1 METSTPE
8 ESHSTSSSVIVDD
21 LFAMLKEYGQ
31 GDYISEPISQLEH
44 SLQAANCAKEAV
56 SSDAMAAL
64 LHDCGQILPQHILEN
79 QILSFRDQLGGYV
92 GLGNRR
98 SYTVTSTDSHSTPPM
113 DQDGLLIIG
122 RHGHDILGGMYLES
136 RGFPPEVYELV
147 RDHVVA
153 KRYLCAV
160 DEQYYEG
167 LSEGSKRSLEFQGGP
182 FKGSQIEQFEKDP
195 LFAEKVQ
202 MRKFDDGAK
211 IIGAKVPFIDEY
223 REIAVKVLDLA
234 RKSES
239 EAVQVHG

>member
-1 METSTPE
+1 MDIRIIIRHKRFKS
-8 ESHSTSSSVIVDD
+8 
-21 LFAMLKEYGQ
+21 Q

-44 SLQAANCAKEAV
+44 SLQTANCAKEAAIV
-56 SSDAMAAL
+56 AAL
-64 LHDCGQILPQHILEN
+64 LHDCGQII
-79 QILSFRDQLGGYV
+79 
-92 GLGNRR
+92 GNDMLL
-98 SYTVTSTDSHSTPPM
+98 TSGESV
-113 DQDGLLIIG
+113 G

-160 DEQYYEG
+160 DEEYYEG

-182 FKGSQIEQFEKDP
+182 FKGTQIEQFEKDP

-211 IIGAKVPFIDEY
+211 RIGAKVPFIDEY
-223 REIAVKVLDLA
+223 REIVVRVLDLA
-234 RKSES
+234 RTES

>member
-1 METSTPE
+1 MQVSTQYRTVLLV
-8 ESHSTSSSVIVDD
+8 SKSSPCLDTCEPAIV
-21 LFAMLKEYGQ
+21 
-31 GDYISEPISQLEH
+31 
-44 SLQAANCAKEAV
+44 
-56 SSDAMAAL
+56 AAL

-92 GLGNRR
+92 GLGNQR
-98 SYTVTSTDSHSTPPM
+98 SYTVISTDSHSTPPM
-113 DQDGLLIIG
+113 DQDGHLISSCSLGNDMLLASGESVG

-167 LSEGSKRSLEFQGGP
+167 LSEGSKRSLEFQGGL
-182 FKGSQIEQFEKDP
+182 FEGTQIEQFEKDP